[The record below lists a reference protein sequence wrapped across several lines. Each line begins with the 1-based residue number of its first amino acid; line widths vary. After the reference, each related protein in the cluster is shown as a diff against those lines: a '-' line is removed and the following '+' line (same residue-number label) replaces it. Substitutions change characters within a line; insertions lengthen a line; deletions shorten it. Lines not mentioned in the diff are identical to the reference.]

1 MMAIVQTARAF
12 TKHKL
17 TFVLL
22 NPILCRVATEL
33 PAWLAHLDDED
44 YQFIKRLVLASGSLK
59 ELAEAYHVSYP
70 TIRLRLD
77 QLIDRIKKLDASPPS
92 DAFDARVRVLVADG
106 AISPQLGKELLRVHN
121 GVVKGGRK

>member
-1 MMAIVQTARAF
+1 L
-12 TKHKL
+12 KL
-17 TFVLL
+17 
-22 NPILCRVATEL
+22 ILCRVATEL